1 MLLWGKIKQLGG
13 IVTFQAYPSSK
24 KYQEEVLQQRWKWL
38 LIYQGHFVIR
48 FYSMYIKVSDN
59 FSKKRNLTVH
69 WVYKFEDVG

>member
-48 FYSMYIKVSDN
+48 FFYTQ
-59 FSKKRNLTVH
+59 FTL
-69 WVYKFEDVG
+69 KFLIISQ